1 MKLKDIMELLD
12 AKVIV
17 GDESIK
23 DIEIKH
29 VGAADLMSEVL
40 AFSREDS
47 LLLTGLTTPQI
58 IRTAQ
63 MMDLAVIVLVRG
75 KIPQQDTI
83 DLAKEVGIPLLTTKE
98 LLYTACGKLY
108 IKGLESC

>member
-1 MKLKDIMELLD
+1 MKLKEIMELID
-12 AKVIV
+12 AEIIV
-17 GDESIK
+17 GEEYIK
-23 DIEIKH
+23 EMDIKH

-40 AFSREDS
+40 AFAKEDS

-83 DLAKEVGIPLLTTKE
+83 NLAKEVGIPVLTTKE

-108 IKGLESC
+108 NEKLESC